1 MRRELTNYNL
11 NLIKL
16 NRKPYFIFLGM
27 FFFISCA
34 TPKKIYIIPNKKTGD
49 LEMVI
54 DPIEKEFKLGI
65 VIGADLTINVGIPEL
80 IVAMEVTDENNNLL
94 WKVEAIHQAFGGH
107 RIIYGKLNEKEY
119 IQTFPNQGIPQQLK
133 EGEKYNVKV
142 KTVEN
147 KYLNS
152 FIYQHS
158 THYWR
163 TEE

>member
-27 FFFISCA
+27 LFFISCA

-65 VIGADLTINVGIPEL
+65 VIGADLTINVGIP
-80 IVAMEVTDENNNLL
+80 
-94 WKVEAIHQAFGGH
+94 G
-107 RIIYGKLNEKEY
+107 
-119 IQTFPNQGIPQQLK
+119 
-133 EGEKYNVKV
+133 
-142 KTVEN
+142 
-147 KYLNS
+147 
-152 FIYQHS
+152 
-158 THYWR
+158 
-163 TEE
+163 